1 MFCAVTLLGAV
12 HHFRL
17 QLYPCRPSLSAD
29 RLSTHSPSIDRHPS
43 PAAPSHLKRAA
54 STAAAPATFCIC
66 SKRIR
71 FCSAASRAASAAAAS
86 CFASS
91 RSDSFNAPASCRCST
106 AAAVWARFMVA
117 AALRALAC
125 ADARRRIA
133 DSCSTLAASEA
144 SFAAFCALIFS
155 RRLSSC
161 NNQDSGA
168 YPSKY
173 SGIALYRKLLSIAGP
188 AVAAAASEAVGYC

>member
-1 MFCAVTLLGAV
+1 MFCAVTLLGACRPSLPLAAV
-12 HHFRL
+12 
-17 QLYPCRPSLSAD
+17 PCRPSLSAD

-54 STAAAPATFCIC
+54 APAAFCIC

-144 SFAAFCALIFS
+144 SFAAFCARIFS

-173 SGIALYRKLLSIAGP
+173 GGIALYRKLLSIAGP